1 MKNIVISINPE
12 HVKNILNGTTKY
24 EYRTR
29 AAKSD
34 VNKII
39 IYETTPIKKVVA
51 EAEIIEVLAMDPED
65 LWEQTSE
72 YSGIT
77 KSFFDSYFNN
87 RDIAYAYKIGK
98 VKKYDEPKT
107 LQEFGLKSAPQSF
120 AYVG

>member
-12 HVKNILNGTTKY
+12 HVKKKY
-24 EYRTR
+24 EDRTR